1 MPNFEVLRR
10 QRAISRYARHNPCP
24 AIQSVRSKR
33 PPITIGDGS
42 SMSDV
47 ESFSEQLVRA
57 AQYVRM
63 STENQRFSIDNQ
75 KTVIAEYARARGYD
89 IVRTYADPGKSG
101 LSLKGR
107 HALRRLLADAL
118 NPDRDFEAILVLD
131 VSRWGR
137 FQDPDQA
144 AYCEFICRQAGVKVA
159 YCAEPFENDI
169 TPMTSIMK
177 HLKRVMASE
186 FSRDLSAKLS
196 RAHLHQAKLGFRQ
209 GGGLIYGFRR
219 QLIDESG
226 KPRFLLE
233 PGQHKALRND
243 RVRYALGTAAEQGV
257 IRAIFH
263 LYVRQEYSLVEIVHY
278 LRSAEIPGND
288 GRPWSTG
295 MVRSV
300 LSSELCVRRYIYNRT
315 NRKLQMPT
323 RRNPEHL
330 WVRAPAKIDSLI
342 SEDLFAEAQAR
353 LIRRKPTKFMRETML
368 EGLRALLKAK
378 GRLSL
383 AIIDRA
389 PNLPGTST
397 YKNHFGSVSE
407 ALRQIGYVKPFC
419 SSGAECAWTTD
430 ELRTSLKRLY
440 DQEGYLSNSL
450 INKEPELPSIITIRR
465 KVGSMA
471 KIYEFI
477 GMPPK
482 THGEILR
489 EVMARRAEKM
499 RGSPLLLRP
508 GRQHWNQEA
517 MIERL
522 KHLLAQHGYLSAPL
536 IEADPLLPS
545 VTTIIKRFGSVL
557 KAYQSTGWAV
567 DRGKLAALRGARKHR

>member
-1 MPNFEVLRR
+1 M
-10 QRAISRYARHNPCP
+10 
-24 AIQSVRSKR
+24 SV
-33 PPITIGDGS
+33 S
-42 SMSDV
+42 SGNVSI
-47 ESFSEQLVRA
+47 RA
-57 AQYVRM
+57 AQYLRM
-63 STENQRFSIDNQ
+63 STEDQRFSIDNQ
-75 KTVIAEYARARGYD
+75 KTVIAEYAEARGYS

-137 FQDPDQA
+137 FQDPDHA

-159 YCAEPFENDI
+159 YCAEPFENDT

-219 QLIDESG
+219 QLIDETG
-226 KPRFLLE
+226 NPRFLLG
-233 PGQHKALRND
+233 PGQNKALRTD
-243 RVRYALGTAAEQGV
+243 RVRYALGTAAEQEV

-263 LYVRQEYSLVEIVHY
+263 LYVRQKYSLVEIVHY
-278 LRSAEIPGND
+278 LRKAEIPGND
-288 GRPWSTG
+288 GRPWTTG

-300 LSSELCVRRYIYNRT
+300 LSSELCVGRYIYNRT

-323 RRNPEHL
+323 RRNPERL
-330 WVRAPAKIDSLI
+330 WVRAPAMIDPLI

-353 LIRRKPTKFMRETML
+353 LVSRKPAKLNSENLL
-368 EGLRALLKAK
+368 EGLRALLRVK
-378 GRLSL
+378 GRLSE
-383 AIIDRA
+383 AIINRA
-389 PNLPGTST
+389 PNLPCTST
-397 YKNHFGSVSE
+397 YKSHFGSFSE

-419 SSGAECAWTTD
+419 SSGAERAWTED
-430 ELRTSLKRLY
+430 ELRKGLKRLH
-440 DQEGYLSNSL
+440 DEKGYLSNSM
-450 INKEPELPSIITIRR
+450 INKDPDLPSIILIRR

-471 KIYEFI
+471 KVYEFI

-482 THGEILR
+482 TNAEIIK
-489 EVMARRAEKM
+489 EVMARRTEKM

-508 GRQHWNQEA
+508 GRLHWSQAA
-517 MIERL
+517 MIEGL
-522 KHLLAQHGYLSAPL
+522 KRLLAQHGYLSGPL

-567 DRGKLAALRGARKHR
+567 DRKKLAALRGARKNG